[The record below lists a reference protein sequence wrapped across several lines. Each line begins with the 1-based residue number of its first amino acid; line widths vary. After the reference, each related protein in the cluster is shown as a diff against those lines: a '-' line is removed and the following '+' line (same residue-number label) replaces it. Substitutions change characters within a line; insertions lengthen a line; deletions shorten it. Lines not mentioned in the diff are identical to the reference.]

1 MPAARRASRAS
12 AAAVSYA
19 EASLGEEDGGLNVRA
34 KAGTA
39 KGASREAHCPA
50 TAVSLNLRNPLQA
63 ARGRAMLRK
72 RRTTRRTRTRVMR
85 RRRSTTARVV
95 PATTMTPNGTLSRSA
110 VRAQLA
116 ARRAGNL
123 QDPTSSPSCRLTPF
137 TEIASFLPQ
146 GTLVELRRVC
156 KAFHRLLTDK
166 TSGSVIWKRAR
177 ARDEMPELAA
187 GLLKDWQYYTLEK
200 DQHCV
205 RCGNVQ
211 FIPDRFLLRRLCRQC
226 RKKHLVRTTFLK
238 RLHPDLHPLVKDCLI
253 PSFYKPGRLT
263 YESSARH
270 AFDEDIPALD
280 KHLWSLQEQ
289 DEENPLTEEPA
300 AATTSTRPGRAAK
313 ASASKKVRKGNP
325 GKPVEGSRVDKF
337 VKERQEI
344 KKLVEQDARM
354 LEKKFG
360 KFIKGRGDESDSN

>member
-12 AAAVSYA
+12 AVSYA
-19 EASLGEEDGGLNVRA
+19 EASSDEEDGGRETLTVRA

-39 KGASREAHCPA
+39 KGGQRARDAADDEENEDEGDGESKVDDGANESSDGDDAEWNAKPKRRKS
-50 TAVSLNLRNPLQA
+50 T
-63 ARGRAMLRK
+63 ARGKKGRK
-72 RRTTRRTRTRVMR
+72 
-85 RRRSTTARVV
+85 
-95 PATTMTPNGTLSRSA
+95 
-110 VRAQLA
+110 
-116 ARRAGNL
+116 
-123 QDPTSSPSCRLTPF
+123 PSGPDLLTKLPIDAL

-166 TSGSVIWKRAR
+166 TSGRR
-177 ARDEMPELAA
+177 
-187 GLLKDWQYYTLEK
+187 QYYMLEK

-226 RKKHLVRTTFLK
+226 RKKHLVRLTFLK

-253 PSFYKPGRLT
+253 PSFYKPDRLT

-280 KHLWSLQEQ
+280 QHLY
-289 DEENPLTEEPA
+289 
-300 AATTSTRPGRAAK
+300 
-313 ASASKKVRKGNP
+313 ASKKVRKGNP
-325 GKPVEGSRVDKF
+325 GKPVEGSRMDKF
-337 VKERQEI
+337 VKERQES

-354 LEKKFG
+354 LEEKFG
-360 KFIKGRGDESDSN
+360 KFIKSNSD